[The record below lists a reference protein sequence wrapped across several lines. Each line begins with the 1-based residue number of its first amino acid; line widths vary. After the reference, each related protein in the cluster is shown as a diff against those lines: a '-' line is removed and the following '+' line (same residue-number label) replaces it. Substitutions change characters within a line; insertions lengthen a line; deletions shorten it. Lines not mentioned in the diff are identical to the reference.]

1 MGGEALQ
8 QPGVAPAEALR
19 LAVQA
24 LQAGRHDPRLPD
36 GAQANALESIAW
48 SLIGLLARDAATA
61 PGAEAAAATEAQRTL
76 SEDLRRAGFVHLEAK
91 R

>member
-1 MGGEALQ
+1 VGGEALQ
-8 QPGVAPAEALR
+8 QPGVAPADALR
-19 LAVQA
+19 LAVEA

-48 SLIGLLARDAATA
+48 SLVGLLARDVSAAPSAQT
-61 PGAEAAAATEAQRTL
+61 PVLGDAQRTL